1 MKTASKLILSSIVF
15 FSLIS
20 CEKTNSNSPN
30 ESSNVVNTAPNN
42 TAKTVGGGPGYNSE
56 KMSSGMCYKNNIKDC
71 VILPEI
77 IVTPHRLINLSNG
90 GTPAQVAEAFASEE
104 LRQLADQLPESA
116 LNLLLSGTCY
126 IHISYESNS
135 LICFQAG
142 TSYPVTVDNSSFA
155 FQFSK

>member
-20 CEKTNSNSPN
+20 CEKTNSTKPDTADLVN
-30 ESSNVVNTAPNN
+30 ETETQIAR
-42 TAKTVGGGPGYNSE
+42 TGTGGPDYNAW
-56 KMSSGMCYKNNIKDC
+56 KASSGWCYDEPISKC
-71 VILPEI
+71 VKLPEI

-90 GTPAQVAEAFASEE
+90 GTPTQVAEAFSSEE

-126 IHISYESNS
+126 IHISYESNT

>member
-20 CEKTNSNSPN
+20 CEKTNSTKPDTTDLVN
-30 ESSNVVNTAPNN
+30 ETETQIAR
-42 TAKTVGGGPGYNSE
+42 TGTGGADYNAW
-56 KMSSGMCYKNNIKDC
+56 KASSGMCYKNNIKDC

-77 IVTPHRLINLSNG
+77 IIIPHRLINLSNG
-90 GTPAQVAEAFASEE
+90 GTPTQVAEAFASEE